1 MADFNGDGRMDLVTS
16 IAYAQNSNIIN
27 QLAFFLAGSTPGA
40 FSTQLVNLSG
50 YNNVTNPAVGDFNY
64 DKKPD
69 VLVAQSN
76 TGATPDDL
84 TVALNRTSS
93 GNWGRCNY
101 PAAGQLIA
109 LCLPSSTSTTSP
121 VRFAAAANSF
131 GDIRKMELWIDGK
144 KIAEQH
150 HTWGQ
155 RAYFDFTESVAS
167 GSHKATIFS
176 ADIGNRLQSLAYPFT
191 VGTSGGCTAP
201 STAGVHICSPASG
214 ASVNSPVSVQATAT
228 VTGTF
233 SHMELWVDGVK
244 KYSES
249 SSKTLSTSIGLAAGS
264 HRFAVLAVNTAGAKW
279 EAAVNATVK

>member
-1 MADFNGDGRMDLVTS
+1 
-16 IAYAQNSNIIN
+16 
-27 QLAFFLAGSTPGA
+27 
-40 FSTQLVNLSG
+40 LSG

-76 TGATPDDL
+76 TGATPDYL

-93 GNWGRCNY
+93 GNWSRCNY

-109 LCLPSSTSTTSP
+109 LCLPTPTSTTSP

-176 ADIGNRLQSLAYPFT
+176 TDIDSRLQGLVYPFS
-191 VGTSGGCTAP
+191 VGTSSGCTAP
-201 STAGVHICSPASG
+201 SAAGVHICSPASG
-214 ASVNSPVSVQATAT
+214 ASVSSPVAVQATAT

-249 SSKTLSTSIGLAAGS
+249 SSKTLSTSINLAAGP
-264 HRFAVLAVNTAGAKW
+264 HRFAVLALNTAGAKW